1 MTATPTNVRTAR
13 NLAALAPHYI
23 TPASTVG
30 YSIRVEAGGG
40 RARAHRTNTLVP
52 VAGVHPTEE
61 ATLAAIDE
69 LELPDGALIFVDRIE
84 THLALVR

>member
-1 MTATPTNVRTAR
+1 MTDTTTRTAR
-13 NLAALAPHYI
+13 REAALAPHYI

-30 YSIRVEAGGG
+30 YSIRVEVGGG
-40 RARAHRTNTLVP
+40 RPRAHRTDTLVP
-52 VAGVHPTEE
+52 VAGVFPTEA